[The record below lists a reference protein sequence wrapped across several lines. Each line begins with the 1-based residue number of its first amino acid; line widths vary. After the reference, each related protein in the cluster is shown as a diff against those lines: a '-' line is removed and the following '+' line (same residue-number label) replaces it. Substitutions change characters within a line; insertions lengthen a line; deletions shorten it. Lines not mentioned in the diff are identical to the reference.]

1 MATMTL
7 SEIIRSAR
15 AHNDADSLLD
25 FLSVCLELNDGDIDE
40 TSSDETSPH
49 VAESLAA
56 PFTTLFRVVKQTCA
70 IDDEG
75 KESYGLQG
83 VAIFYQAGRCVIVR
97 SLNES
102 PRHAFGGRLDVSE
115 LGGNMS
121 SPLISDFVVDTL
133 VATVRDFVQPTTV
146 GGVDIPT
153 TTEKLDISV
162 YALHNNPSFRAA
174 AQIERH
180 LMFDPMKNHPVF
192 RNNPRLDSTWRV
204 VSEDE
209 GVHINTLMQ
218 QATKVSAAVNLTMEE
233 VASMSATVFAK
244 HVYSP
249 SVSA

>member
-1 MATMTL
+1 MTTMTL

-25 FLSVCLELNDGDIDE
+25 FLSACLELNDGDIDDASGDGAV
-40 TSSDETSPH
+40 SSIADSFSE
-49 VAESLAA
+49 
-56 PFTTLFRVVKQTCA
+56 PFTTLFRVVRQTCT
-70 IDDEG
+70 IDDVG
-75 KESYGLQG
+75 AESYGFQG
-83 VAIFYQAGRCVIVR
+83 LAIFYQTGRCVIVK

-102 PRHAFGGRLDVSE
+102 PRHPFGGRLDISE
-115 LGGNMS
+115 LGGNTV

-133 VATVRDFVQPTTV
+133 VATVRNFVQPTTV

-162 YALHNNPSFRAA
+162 HALHNDPSFRAA

-180 LMFDPMKNHPVF
+180 LMFDPMKSHPVF
-192 RNNPRLDSTWRV
+192 RKNPRLDSTWRV

-209 GVHINTLMQ
+209 GVHINVLMQ
-218 QATKVSAAVNLTMEE
+218 QATKVSTAVNLTMEE
-233 VASMSATVFAK
+233 VATMSAIVFAK